1 MSLQGPIVI
10 VAEKPSPGLVR
21 AFTDAGA
28 FPVIETRWSEAAK
41 AVAAIKPSAVVLAEP
56 GAPDQGCETALED
69 RIAASED
76 YMPVIA
82 RTRENGTTAFGD
94 ALPVSDS
101 ARPEQVVAR
110 LGSALRLRALHT
122 TVRARAS
129 ALKDERDIVAD
140 LPTNDPIEDA
150 TVLVVGRGRMHPT
163 LSVAVGERMGVMG
176 AMSVDLATRCLNAR
190 EFDGVV
196 IGDGLS
202 PKLVCALLVLIGQD
216 ARFRDLPIAVLGPEE
231 HVDELPNLINARD
244 PQVLVQRL
252 IPLVRQHAMEARL
265 KRLLKSIESKGMLDP
280 RTGLLN
286 SDSFGRDLACAI
298 DHANERGSVFSIARF
313 FFPEAIDLRTSL
325 EAARL
330 IGRLIRPAD
339 FASRQDDGSIVT
351 AFHGTELR
359 AAHVVA
365 RRLASVVK
373 HTLLE
378 PGREQSTYQVSVTLA
393 ALKSGD
399 TPMTLLARI
408 APASVAAE

>member
-1 MSLQGPIVI
+1 MSLQGPIVV
-10 VAEKPSPGLVR
+10 VAEKPSPGLVQ

-28 FPVIETRWSEAAK
+28 FPVVEACWSAAAK

-56 GAPDQGCETALED
+56 GAPDQDCETALED
-69 RIAASED
+69 QIATSED
-76 YMPVIA
+76 YVPVVA
-82 RTRENGTTAFGD
+82 RTREDGTTAFGD
-94 ALPVSDS
+94 ALPVADS

-110 LGSALRLRALHT
+110 LGSALRVRALHA
-122 TVRARAS
+122 TVRGRAS
-129 ALKDERDIVAD
+129 ALMDERNIVAD

-176 AMSVDLATRCLNAR
+176 AMSVDLAARCLNAR

-202 PKLVCALLVLIGQD
+202 PKLICALLVVIGQD
-216 ARFRDLPIAVLGPEE
+216 VRFRDLPVAVLGPEE
-231 HVDELPNLINARD
+231 HVDELPNLVHARD

-286 SDSFGRDLACAI
+286 SDAFARDLAGAI
-298 DHANERGSVFSIARF
+298 GEANERGSSFSIARF
-313 FFPEAIDLRTSL
+313 FFPEAIDLRTSM

-330 IGRLIRPAD
+330 IGRLIRPSD
-339 FASRQDDGSIVT
+339 FACRLDDGSIVT
-351 AFHGTELR
+351 AFHDTELR

-365 RRLASVVK
+365 RRLASVIK
-373 HTLLE
+373 HTLIE
-378 PGREQSTYQVSVTLA
+378 PGRGQNTSQAGVTLA
-393 ALKSGD
+393 ALKPED
-399 TPMTLLARI
+399 TPITLMARI
-408 APASVAAE
+408 APATVAAE